1 MTPRLFIIM
10 WSLSVVSAL
19 RIPNTHMRVRGV
31 ETTSKVFFD
40 VEIGGEEAGRMVF
53 NLFGGMGGVPKTA
66 ENFRALCTGE
76 KGLGSQSGVPL
87 HYKSSIFHRIIPGFM
102 CQGGDFTAGTGSGGE
117 SIYGGKFADEQ
128 FTLTH
133 SAPGLLS
140 MANSGPDSNGSQFF
154 ITTVPC
160 PHLDGRHVVFGEG
173 ASGFQTLGALEENGS
188 ASGDP
193 AKVAIIVDCGE
204 LPLD

>member
-1 MTPRLFIIM
+1 MARLFLI
-10 WSLSVVSAL
+10 SAL
-19 RIPNTHMRVRGV
+19 VGTAAALRLPPPQMKVRGV

-40 VEIGGEEAGRMVF
+40 IEIGGEPVGRIVF

-76 KGLGSQSGVPL
+76 KGIGQSGAPL

-102 CQGGDFTAGTGSGGE
+102 CQGGDFTRGTGTGGE
-117 SIYGGKFADEQ
+117 SIYGGKFADED
-128 FTLTH
+128 FTITH

-160 PHLDGRHVVFGEG
+160 PHLDGRHVIFGEVD
-173 ASGFQTLGALEENGS
+173 SGFQTLGALEENGS
-188 ASGDP
+188 SSGMP
-193 AKVAIIVDCGE
+193 IKVAVIADCGE
-204 LPLD
+204 LTLD